1 MLCPDSEQDQADKSQ
16 SIQDH
21 KLNICHRSGKIIP
34 GKSHNIHDC
43 TELYSSY
50 CPIIILTPVSIPAP
64 ITLPGGTTEISDI
77 FDVLAGGEDE
87 GTVR

>member
-1 MLCPDSEQDQADKSQ
+1 MFCPDIVQDQTDKSQ
-16 SIQDH
+16 SIEDH

-34 GKSHNIHDC
+34 GKSHN
-43 TELYSSY
+43 TVTYSS
-50 CPIIILTPVSIPAP
+50 CSAIIILTSVSIPAP

-87 GTVR
+87 GTVRYHAF